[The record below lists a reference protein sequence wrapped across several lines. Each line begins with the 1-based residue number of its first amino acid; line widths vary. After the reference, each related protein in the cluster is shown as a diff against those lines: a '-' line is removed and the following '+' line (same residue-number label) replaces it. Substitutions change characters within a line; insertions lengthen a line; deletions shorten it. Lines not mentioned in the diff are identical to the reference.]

1 MRQGGIISKKSIFL
15 RDIIHDNKK
24 RGGDIGFIMFNVLV
38 LSLRFFKFI
47 FYYSSVLFFKHTTYF
62 VGIVKDCI

>member
-1 MRQGGIISKKSIFL
+1 MIPDRNFMRQGGIISKKSIFL

-24 RGGDIGFIMFNVLV
+24 RGGDTGFIMFNVLV

-47 FYYSSVLFFKHTTYF
+47 FYYSSALCF
-62 VGIVKDCI
+62 